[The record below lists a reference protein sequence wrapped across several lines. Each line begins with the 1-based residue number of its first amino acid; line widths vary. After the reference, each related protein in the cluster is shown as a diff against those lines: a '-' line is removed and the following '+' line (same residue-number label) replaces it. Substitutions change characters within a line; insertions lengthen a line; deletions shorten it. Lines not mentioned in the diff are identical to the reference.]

1 MRNFFLCGFLNELV
15 YLPSLGVI
23 LEELKN
29 RSITAVNSL
38 MLDILQRVFNEL
50 NSCLNI
56 IYEIR

>member
-1 MRNFFLCGFLNELV
+1 MRNISLCGFLNELV

-38 MLDILQRVFNEL
+38 MLDILQRVFSEL
-50 NSCLNI
+50 SSCLNV